1 MIDEQLLQ
9 KIRADKRLQKQYS
22 SITVVSANGKLIPID
37 KIEEDVLGEQ
47 MESAPELLKWIYINF
62 SY

>member
-22 SITVVSANGKLIPID
+22 SITVVSNTGKLVPID
-37 KIEEDVLGEQ
+37 KIEEDEVGEQ
-47 MESAPELLKWIYINF
+47 MDSTPELLPKWN
-62 SY
+62 

>member
-22 SITVVSANGKLIPID
+22 SITVVSNTGKLVPID
-37 KIEEDVLGEQ
+37 KIEEDEVGEQ
-47 MESAPELLKWIYINF
+47 MDSTPELLLK
-62 SY
+62 

>member
-22 SITVVSANGKLIPID
+22 SITVVGAKGKLIPFDTID
-37 KIEEDVLGEQ
+37 EDV
-47 MESAPELLKWIYINF
+47 
-62 SY
+62 